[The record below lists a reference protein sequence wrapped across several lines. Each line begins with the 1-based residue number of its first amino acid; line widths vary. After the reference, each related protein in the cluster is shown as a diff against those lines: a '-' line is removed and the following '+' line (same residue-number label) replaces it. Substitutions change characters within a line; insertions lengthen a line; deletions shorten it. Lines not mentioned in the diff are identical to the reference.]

1 MIEKKKIHRN
11 VLMALSALSLPLV
24 LTACSSVGVQQA
36 DTGSI
41 EFANIS
47 YPVSDAEKRLVRGS
61 PSVKV
66 DGKTYSIGFQTIL
79 RSGDQRGGGVFGQ
92 LFDSQGKPIL

>member
-24 LTACSSVGVQQA
+24 FTACSSVGVQQA

-47 YPVSDAEKRLVRGS
+47 YPVSDA
-61 PSVKV
+61 
-66 DGKTYSIGFQTIL
+66 
-79 RSGDQRGGGVFGQ
+79 
-92 LFDSQGKPIL
+92 